1 MVPQDTI
8 DRGYYI
14 TGSTVNATGG
24 TDMNPETDEKFAQ
37 IESSLS
43 LEQQRLE
50 KLWDAYEQ
58 QEKDLNAALDR
69 INFLEADI
77 ETKETMITSLQELLT
92 ERDTRITELEVE
104 RQRQIKVEAEYE
116 QRIQAMDTTMNDQ
129 TEKYDR
135 LLSITQEME
144 DELDLARRS
153 LHARDSWFN
162 SNVSSLESIAEV
174 IKEWR
179 NIQAGK
185 FPQVKE
191 ASGPGGGKDEFV
203 AAISKIKGLGAMKA
217 ENLYDA
223 GFHTVEDLKAAS
235 IDDVASVVGFSKLS
249 ASKAVNGAKD
259 L

>member
-1 MVPQDTI
+1 M
-8 DRGYYI
+8 GLE
-14 TGSTVNATGG
+14 N
-24 TDMNPETDEKFAQ
+24 EEKFAQ

-77 ETKETMITSLQELLT
+77 ETKQTMIASLQELLA
-92 ERDTRITELEVE
+92 ERDNKLRDMEIE
-104 RQRQIKVEAEYE
+104 RQRQGKVEAEYE
-116 QRIQAMDTTMNDQ
+116 PRINVMEDTMNDQ

-144 DELDLARRS
+144 DELDLARKS

-162 SNVSSLESIAEV
+162 LNVSSLESISEV

-179 NIQAGK
+179 SIQAGK
-185 FPQVKE
+185 FP
-191 ASGPGGGKDEFV
+191 
-203 AAISKIKGLGAMKA
+203 AAG
-217 ENLYDA
+217 
-223 GFHTVEDLKAAS
+223 
-235 IDDVASVVGFSKLS
+235 
-249 ASKAVNGAKD
+249 KAVDIVKC
-259 L
+259 LHR

>member
-1 MVPQDTI
+1 MDLE
-8 DRGYYI
+8 
-14 TGSTVNATGG
+14 N
-24 TDMNPETDEKFAQ
+24 EEKFAQ

-77 ETKETMITSLQELLT
+77 ETKQTMITSLQELLM
-92 ERDTRITELEVE
+92 ERDTKLRDMEIE
-104 RQRQIKVEAEYE
+104 RQRQGKVEAEYE
-116 QRIQAMDTTMNDQ
+116 PRIKVMEDTMNDQ

-144 DELDLARRS
+144 DELDLARKS

-162 SNVSSLESIAEV
+162 LNVSSLESISEV

-179 NIQAGK
+179 SIQAGK
-185 FPQVKE
+185 YPAVGKT
-191 ASGPGGGKDEFV
+191 SGHGGGKPEFV
-203 AAISKIKGLGAMKA
+203 EAVSKIKGLGTIKA
-217 ENLYDA
+217 ENLYDS
-223 GFHTVEDLKAAS
+223 GFHTVDDLKAAS
-235 IDDVASVVGFSKLS
+235 LDDVSSVIGFTKLS
-249 ASKAVNGAKD
+249 ASKVVAGAKN

>member
-1 MVPQDTI
+1 MDLE
-8 DRGYYI
+8 
-14 TGSTVNATGG
+14 N
-24 TDMNPETDEKFAQ
+24 EEKFAQ
-37 IESSLS
+37 IESSLG

-77 ETKETMITSLQELLT
+77 ETKQTMITSLQELLT
-92 ERDTRITELEVE
+92 ERDTKLREMEIE
-104 RQRQIKVEAEYE
+104 RQRQGKVEAEYE
-116 QRIQAMDTTMNDQ
+116 PRIKVMEDTMKDQ

-144 DELDLARRS
+144 DELDLARKS

-162 SNVSSLESIAEV
+162 LNVSSLESISEV

-179 NIQAGK
+179 SIQAGK
-185 FPQVKE
+185 FPAVGK
-191 ASGPGGGKDEFV
+191 ASGPGGGKSEFISSV
-203 AAISKIKGLGAMKA
+203 AKIKGLGAVKA

-223 GFHTVEDLKAAS
+223 GFHTVEDLKNAS
-235 IDDVASVVGFSKLS
+235 TEDIASVVGFTNLS
-249 ASKAVNGAKD
+249 ASKVVKGTKQ

>member
-1 MVPQDTI
+1 M
-8 DRGYYI
+8 GLE
-14 TGSTVNATGG
+14 N
-24 TDMNPETDEKFAQ
+24 EEKFAQ

-50 KLWDAYEQ
+50 KLWDAYEL

-77 ETKETMITSLQELLT
+77 ETKQTMIASLQELLA
-92 ERDTRITELEVE
+92 ERDNKLRDMEIE
-104 RQRQIKVEAEYE
+104 RQRQGKVEAEYE
-116 QRIQAMDTTMNDQ
+116 PRINVMEDTMNDQ

-144 DELDLARRS
+144 DELDLARKS

-162 SNVSSLESIAEV
+162 LNVSSLESISEV

-179 NIQAGK
+179 SIQAGK
-185 FPQVKE
+185 FPAVGK
-191 ASGPGGGKDEFV
+191 ASGPGGGKSEFV
-203 AAISKIKGLGAMKA
+203 QAVAKIKGLGTIKA
-217 ENLYDA
+217 ENLYDS
-223 GFHTVEDLKAAS
+223 GFHTISDLKAAS
-235 IDDVASVVGFSKLS
+235 LDDISSVIGFTKLS
-249 ASKAVNGAKD
+249 ASKVVTGAKD

>member
-1 MVPQDTI
+1 MDLE
-8 DRGYYI
+8 
-14 TGSTVNATGG
+14 N
-24 TDMNPETDEKFAQ
+24 EEKFAQ
-37 IESSLS
+37 IESSLG

-77 ETKETMITSLQELLT
+77 ETKQTMITSLQELLT
-92 ERDTRITELEVE
+92 ERDTKLREMEIE
-104 RQRQIKVEAEYE
+104 RQRQGKVEAEYE
-116 QRIQAMDTTMNDQ
+116 PRIKVMEDTMNDQ

-144 DELDLARRS
+144 DELDLARKS

-162 SNVSSLESIAEV
+162 LNVSSLESISEV

-179 NIQAGK
+179 SIQAGK
-185 FPQVKE
+185 FPAVGK
-191 ASGPGGGKDEFV
+191 ASGPGGGKAEFV
-203 AAISKIKGLGAMKA
+203 EAVSKIKGLGTIKA
-217 ENLYDA
+217 ENLYDS
-223 GFHTVEDLKAAS
+223 GFHTIDNLKAAS
-235 IDDVASVVGFSKLS
+235 LEDISSVIGFTKLS
-249 ASKAVNGAKD
+249 ASKVVTGAKD

>member
-1 MVPQDTI
+1 MD
-8 DRGYYI
+8 
-14 TGSTVNATGG
+14 
-24 TDMNPETDEKFAQ
+24 PETDEKFAQ

-104 RQRQIKVEAEYE
+104 RQRQYKVEAEYE
-116 QRIQAMDTTMNDQ
+116 PRIQAMDTTMNDQ

-162 SNVSSLESIAEV
+162 ANVSSLESIAEV

-179 NIQAGK
+179 SIQGGK
-185 FPQVKE
+185 FPETKE

-203 AAISKIKGLGAMKA
+203 NAVSKIKGLGAIKA
-217 ENLYDA
+217 ENLYDS

-235 IDDVASVVGFSKLS
+235 IDDVATVVGFTKLS
-249 ASKAVNGAKD
+249 ASKAVNGANE